1 MNFEHGG
8 KDILREWRTGQVSF
22 IKIVGE
28 KVEVKRRTEKS
39 RMRRKTCGSKI
50 GRREAPQT
58 FYFPVVA
65 VIMPLLSIYLYLII
79 LLCHPKL
86 WSYNKIKTESGS
98 DYLTSQRLSMNRS
111 YKNCTKV
118 EDFLSHLISLIK

>member
-65 VIMPLLSIYLYLII
+65 VIMSLLSIYLYLII

-86 WSYNKIKTESGS
+86 WSYN
-98 DYLTSQRLSMNRS
+98 
-111 YKNCTKV
+111 
-118 EDFLSHLISLIK
+118 